1 MSKKQSSL
9 QEIPEAKKVISETN
23 LLVSIALI
31 VYIIIIIDNYLIL
44 IIIIFYILL
53 YKAIKTKEKNPR
65 FYCDACKKVQHID
78 KEVVNRYTPKC
89 CKYISIIIIVLLCV
103 ILSTAVVYWKS
114 NL

>member
-1 MSKKQSSL
+1 MVSK
-9 QEIPEAKKVISETN
+9 TN

-31 VYIIIIIDNYLIL
+31 VYIIIIIIDNSFIH

-53 YKAIKTKEKNPR
+53 YKAIKTKNKNPR
-65 FYCDACKKVQHID
+65 FCYDACKKVKYID
-78 KEVVNRYTPKC
+78 KKVVNRYTQNC
-89 CKYISIIIIVLLCV
+89 CMYICIIIIVLLCV